1 VLLAAYVPFMR
12 GPILG
17 WGPFAASGLIA
28 AMFAGLLSSRFR
40 RRNAAAPAPYV
51 PGTT

>member
-1 VLLAAYVPFMR
+1 MR

-28 AMFAGLLSSRFR
+28 ALIAGALSSRAR
-40 RRNAAAPAPYV
+40 RPLPRAVRHGLPSA
-51 PGTT
+51 

>member
-1 VLLAAYVPFMR
+1 VPFMR

-28 AMFAGLLSSRFR
+28 AVFAGLLSSRFR
-40 RRNAAAPAPYV
+40 QPRRAPAIYAQ
-51 PGTT
+51 GTT